1 PESRDA
7 RMPPA
12 RTALWRI
19 ERADRVVIVPD
30 GRGSGP
36 GKNEQVGLS
45 DRENFL
51 RRTGSA
57 AVLAPLAIAVAFVG
71 GWVFVAACLV
81 AAALVLLEWSILVA
95 RAAGWRI
102 LAPGRPALCVAAVL
116 AHGPWPGM
124 AIAAVALGALAA
136 AALAAAAQP
145 DQPPAGRAGWAAG
158 GVVYAGALLIS
169 PILLRSDPQL
179 GFAALAFLFATVWA

>member
-71 GWVFVAACLV
+71 GWGFVAAGLV
-81 AAALVLLEWSILVA
+81 TAALVLLGLGILVS
-95 RAAGWRI
+95 RAADCG
-102 LAPGRPALCVAAVL
+102 LLGPGPLPLCVAA
-116 AHGPWPGM
+116 G
-124 AIAAVALGALAA
+124 
-136 AALAAAAQP
+136 
-145 DQPPAGRAGWAAG
+145 
-158 GVVYAGALLIS
+158 
-169 PILLRSDPQL
+169 
-179 GFAALAFLFATVWA
+179 

>member
-71 GWVFVAACLV
+71 GWIFVAACLGT
-81 AAALVLLEWSILVA
+81 AALGLWGWSILVA
-95 RAAGWRI
+95 RAAGWPI
-102 LAPGRPALCVAAVL
+102 LAPGLPALCVAAVL
-116 AHGPWPGM
+116 ALRPFAGN
-124 AIAAVALGALAA
+124 AI
-136 AALAAAAQP
+136 
-145 DQPPAGRAGWAAG
+145 
-158 GVVYAGALLIS
+158 
-169 PILLRSDPQL
+169 
-179 GFAALAFLFATVWA
+179 

>member
-71 GWVFVAACLV
+71 GWIFVAACLV
-81 AAALVLLEWSILVA
+81 TAALVLWGWRILVA
-95 RAAGWRI
+95 RAAGRRI
-102 LAPGRPALCVAAVL
+102 LAPGLPPLF
-116 AHGPWPGM
+116 
-124 AIAAVALGALAA
+124 AA
-136 AALAAAAQP
+136 AALAHGPRPGNA
-145 DQPPAGRAGWAAG
+145 D
-158 GVVYAGALLIS
+158 
-169 PILLRSDPQL
+169 
-179 GFAALAFLFATVWA
+179 